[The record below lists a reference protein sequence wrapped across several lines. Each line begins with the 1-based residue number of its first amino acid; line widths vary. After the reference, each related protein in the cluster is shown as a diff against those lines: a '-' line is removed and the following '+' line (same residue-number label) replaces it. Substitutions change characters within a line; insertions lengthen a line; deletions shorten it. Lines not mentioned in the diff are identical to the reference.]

1 MSGES
6 GMSDLGRLFQVLYSP
21 WVTEKATFCQG
32 QGNQVTFKVSPDAN
46 KRQIKAAVEKMFKV
60 DVLAVQTVSMQGKQK
75 RVGKVA
81 GQRKDWKKA
90 IVRLK
95 AGQTI
100 DFFEKS

>member
-1 MSGES
+1 
-6 GMSDLGRLFQVLYSP
+6 MSDLGGLFQVLHSP
-21 WVTEKATFCQG
+21 WVTEKATFCLG
-32 QGNQVTFKVSPDAN
+32 QGNQVIFKVAPTAN
-46 KRQIKAAVEKMFKV
+46 KWQIKAAVEKMFKV

-95 AGQTI
+95 VGQSI

>member
-1 MSGES
+1 
-6 GMSDLGRLFQVLYSP
+6 MSDLGGLFQVLQSP

-32 QGNQVTFKVSPDAN
+32 QGNQVTFKVAPTAN
-46 KRQIKAAVEKMFKV
+46 KWQIKAAVEKMFKV
-60 DVLAVQTVSMQGKQK
+60 EVVEVQTMNRKGKQK
-75 RVGKVA
+75 RLGRTV

-90 IVRLK
+90 IVRLQ

>member
-1 MSGES
+1 
-6 GMSDLGRLFQVLYSP
+6 MSDLGGLFQVLQSP

-32 QGNQVTFKVSPDAN
+32 QGNQVIFKVAPTAN
-46 KRQIKAAVEKMFKV
+46 KWQIKAAVEKMFKV
-60 DVLAVQTVSMQGKQK
+60 DVVDVQTMNRKGKQK
-75 RVGKVA
+75 RQGRTV

-90 IVRLK
+90 IVRLQ